1 MKNKIIIID
10 AIMGKGKSTYV
21 INEIIKKHPEKKFIC
36 VVPTV
41 DKLDKNKNV
50 IKEGEVGRYLREIG
64 AEFYE
69 PETKPSKTKDL
80 QRLIS
85 KDSNIV
91 TTHALIQN
99 IDEITID
106 LLKKSNYTL
115 IIDECLSVVQEYGKN
130 GEKCSQSDV
139 KTLLHDEWVK
149 SDERGFLVWN
159 TEKEKTVFDNKY
171 RGRWDDIK
179 RLCNLH
185 ALMRMPRPG
194 REYSDSIFIW
204 NLPVEFFTLF
214 SECYICTYLW
224 NGSFQKSYF
233 DMHNVV
239 YYHMTLNDN
248 GSSLDEYD
256 IQKEQLFRMKYY
268 SLINICRDDKLNAIG
283 TPEIKGKKHKN
294 PLCKNWYLSEQKEK
308 QKNADK
314 KSVYLER
321 LKHNTINYFKNIV
334 RTKSDK
340 NMYTTFKDYRND
352 IKGEGYTRGFVYCN
366 CKGTNEYRHKE
377 SLAYLINL
385 FPPKNIVRFFEYQG
399 IKFDVDMYALS
410 ELLQWI
416 WRSRIRDGYP
426 INLYIPSQRMRTLLD
441 DWAHCRI

>member
-1 MKNKIIIID
+1 MENRIIIID

-21 INEIIKKHPEKKFIC
+21 INEIIKKHPEKRFIC

-69 PETKPSKTKDL
+69 PQTRPSKTKDL

-85 KDSNIV
+85 NDYNIV

-99 IDEITID
+99 IDEITMD
-106 LLKKSNYTL
+106 LLRKSNYTL
-115 IIDECLSVVQEYGKN
+115 IIDECLDVVHEYGKN
-130 GEKCSQSDV
+130 GTKCSQSDV

-149 SDERGFLVWN
+149 SDDMGFLKWN

-171 RGRWDDIK
+171 QGRWDDIK
-179 RLCNLH
+179 RLCKLH
-185 ALMRMPRPG
+185 ALMRLPRPVK
-194 REYSDSIFIW
+194 RYSDSIFIW
-204 NLPVEFFTLF
+204 NFPVKFFSLF

-224 NGSFQKSYF
+224 DGSFQKSYF
-233 DMHNVV
+233 DMNNID
-239 YYHMTLNDN
+239 YEHMTLNEDGN
-248 GSSLDEYD
+248 ALQEYD
-256 IQKEQLFRMKYY
+256 SQKEQSMREKYY
-268 SLINICRDDKLNAIG
+268 ALINICMDSKLNAIG
-283 TPEIKGKKHKN
+283 TPEKRGKRNKY
-294 PLCKNWYLSEQKEK
+294 PLCKEWYNNESKKENPIYLNRI
-308 QKNADK
+308 KN
-314 KSVYLER
+314 
-321 LKHNTINYFKNIV
+321 NTVNYFKNIV
-334 RTKSDK
+334 KTKSEK
-340 NMYTTFKDYRND
+340 NMFTVFKDFRKYIN
-352 IKGEGYTRGFVYCN
+352 GEGYTKGFVYCS

-385 FPPKNIVRFFEYQG
+385 LPPLNIARFFEYQG
-399 IKFDVDMYALS
+399 VAFDKDMYSLS

-416 WRSRIRDGYP
+416 WRSRIREGKP
-426 INLYIPSQRMRTLLD
+426 INLYIPSQRMRGLLD